1 METLL
6 KCIMVASGNDSAVA
20 MAEYVAGS
28 EGEFVNQMNQKAAEL
43 GMKNTHFT
51 DCCGLTDSEDHFTN
65 DAEGYCPHV
74 PGADHEISGSF

>member
-1 METLL
+1 M
-6 KCIMVASGNDSAVA
+6 
-20 MAEYVAGS
+20 AGS

-51 DCCGLTDSEDHFTN
+51 DCCGLTDSEDHYTTP
-65 DAEGYCPHV
+65 ERYRPHV